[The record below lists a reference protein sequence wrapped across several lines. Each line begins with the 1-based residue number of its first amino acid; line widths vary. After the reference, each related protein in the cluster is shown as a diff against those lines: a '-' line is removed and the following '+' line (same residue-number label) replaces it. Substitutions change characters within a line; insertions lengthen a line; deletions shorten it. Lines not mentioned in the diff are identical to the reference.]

1 MVASKAGRA
10 LRSFV
15 ISDIPARQSPRRYD
29 MERGLLVLVID
40 RAVANA
46 RVIRTARPSSRLDC
60 PRSAFTISIAS
71 ALLP

>member
-1 MVASKAGRA
+1 
-10 LRSFV
+10 
-15 ISDIPARQSPRRYD
+15 